1 MGRKAVAAKEAEP
14 IDGCSGIL
22 GMVMVG
28 ARIRGLAVNLSSGS
42 VAVLGEVVFEGV
54 LAERN
59 AISGRGSIASFLIWC
74 LGGLAVA
81 CE

>member
-22 GMVMVG
+22 GMVTVG
-28 ARIRGLAVNLSSGS
+28 ARIRCLAVNLSGGS

-59 AISGRGSIASFLIWC
+59 AISGRGSIAWFLIWC

>member
-1 MGRKAVAAKEAEP
+1 
-14 IDGCSGIL
+14 
-22 GMVMVG
+22 MVMVG